1 MVHSMI
7 LRPRKRLLTSR
18 SRSHFPQFDLQQW
31 LNSLG
36 VEFHWPGYNFMGPGT
51 KLKHR
56 LRSGQS
62 GVNRLDQLALIHDIR
77 YTRATSLK
85 AKHRADRAMIAEIN
99 KFKNQTW
106 TEWTVGKILEAKVAL
121 NI

>member
-1 MVHSMI
+1 
-7 LRPRKRLLTSR
+7 
-18 SRSHFPQFDLQQW
+18 
-31 LNSLG
+31 
-36 VEFHWPGYNFMGPGT
+36 MGPGT